1 MVREMQVRRATQPGA
16 GCERSGGTLRRISHR
31 ACSSAGQGEPIRA
44 VTVKNGVLVFA
55 LLACPL
61 LAGAG
66 ETSAGDETYA
76 RECAGCHGATLGG
89 AFAAPLSGT
98 DFAAKWAARGPQSLF
113 ALIRESMPPAR
124 PGGLSPQT
132 YLDLTNL
139 VLAHNEL
146 PPLGT
151 DVIAGLTAGSAS
163 SAAGGSESGGAGD
176 PTANQDAVYRAS
188 RARQAAKL
196 AAITPVDEKT
206 MRAPPDADWL
216 HWRRTDDGFGFSPL
230 TAINPTNAHRL
241 QLAWSLSLPAGTN
254 QITPLVH
261 DGVMFV
267 NSNGTVQALDAVNG
281 DLLWKFSRVP
291 APVTPAGP
299 PTTQPRN
306 LALYGTTLFVPTLD
320 NHMLA
325 LDARSGSLLW
335 DHPIQESG
343 GVLRLTGGP
352 LVVHDLVLQGVSG
365 CSGAGYAGG
374 CFIIALDAQTG
385 AERWRF
391 NTVAHPGMPGG
402 NTWNGAPLEERFGG
416 SVWVAGTYDAE
427 LDLVYFG
434 TGQTYHITPLMRDNP
449 NSEDSNDALYTD
461 TTLALNPRSGELV
474 WHYQFTPDD
483 MFDYDALS
491 EFILDDVEIEGAP
504 RKVILQLNKNGF
516 VYVLDR
522 ANGRLLAANPYAK
535 VNWASHI
542 DLKTGRPVETAVAA
556 RLRAGQQEVLWPGSR
571 GAKNWAHAAY
581 SPLTGL
587 LYANTVQLSS
597 TYRTSDPGQPRLGQW
612 WIGASDFRYLYENG
626 AVHGH
631 MEAIDPLTGA
641 ARWRIPI
648 TDRYLSSSMLA
659 TASGLLFTGT
669 QTGEFLA
676 LDADNGTTLWRFQ
689 VSSGINASPITWSDG
704 ERQYVTVQ
712 VGLGG
717 IAAGLVGKVGG
728 GVPRGGSVWTF
739 ALAP

>member
-44 VTVKNGVLVFA
+44 VTVKNGALVFA

-76 RECAGCHGATLGG
+76 RECAGCHGASLGG

-124 PGGLSPQT
+124 PGGLSPQA

-139 VLAHNEL
+139 VLARNEL

-206 MRAPPDADWL
+206 LRAPPDADWL

-281 DLLWKFSRVP
+281 DLLWKFARVP

-474 WHYQFTPDD
+474 WHYQHQAREVWDLDWAFERTILTLPTAFGPVKAVVT
-483 MFDYDALS
+483 MGKLGILDAL
-491 EFILDDVEIEGAP
+491 D
-504 RKVILQLNKNGF
+504 
-516 VYVLDR
+516 
-522 ANGRLLAANPYAK
+522 
-535 VNWASHI
+535 
-542 DLKTGRPVETAVAA
+542 A
-556 RLRAGQQEVLWPGSR
+556 R
-571 GAKNWAHAAY
+571 
-581 SPLTGL
+581 
-587 LYANTVQLSS
+587 
-597 TYRTSDPGQPRLGQW
+597 
-612 WIGASDFRYLYENG
+612 
-626 AVHGH
+626 
-631 MEAIDPLTGA
+631 TGA
-641 ARWRIPI
+641 
-648 TDRYLSSSMLA
+648 YLSSFDLGLQNLVVSIDSETGAKTTDPALEPAPDQPRFICPFPGGVRSWPATAYDPARGLLFVSAFESCMEYVWKPGEAWDIQYTVAPHPDADGNFGRVAAIDLGSGKVAWEQRRRASQASAMLA
-659 TASGLLFTGT
+659 TASGLVFEGSRDRWFRASDSASGEVLWQARLDMTPNAFPITYASSDVQYVAITTGGGGPVDVSW
-669 QTGEFLA
+669 QTLTPELQNPAGA
-676 LDADNGTTLWRFQ
+676 TTLWVFH
-689 VSSGINASPITWSDG
+689 
-704 ERQYVTVQ
+704 
-712 VGLGG
+712 LGRE
-717 IAAGLVGKVGG
+717 
-728 GVPRGGSVWTF
+728 P
-739 ALAP
+739 